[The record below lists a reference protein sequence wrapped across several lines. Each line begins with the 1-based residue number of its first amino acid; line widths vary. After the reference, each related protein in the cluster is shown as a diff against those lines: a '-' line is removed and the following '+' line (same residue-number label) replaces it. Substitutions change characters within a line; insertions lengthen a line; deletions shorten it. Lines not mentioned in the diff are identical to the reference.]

1 VVYKIVNIN
10 LNLVEGYIIEIVDN
24 IYYFSRLAT
33 KQILVEENIDIY
45 GYKEII
51 ELSLISIENI

>member
-51 ELSLISIENI
+51 ELSLISIKNI